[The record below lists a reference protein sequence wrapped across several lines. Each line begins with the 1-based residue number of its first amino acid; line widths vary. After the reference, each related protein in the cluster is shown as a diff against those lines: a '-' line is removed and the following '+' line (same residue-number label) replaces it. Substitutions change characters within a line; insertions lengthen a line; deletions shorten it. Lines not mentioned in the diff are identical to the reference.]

1 MSLQIGFIGLGIMG
15 KPMALNLHR
24 AGYALNVHARRTEM
38 MQPLVE
44 VGAIA
49 CDSPRAVAER
59 SDIIFTIVSDTPD
72 VEQVILGENGVI
84 HGAKAGS
91 LVIDMSSIS
100 ALTTRTI
107 AQSLA
112 AKNIEMLDAPVSGG
126 DKGAIAGTLSIMVG
140 GKVEQFQRALP
151 LFEAMGKNIVH
162 IGDNGAGQI
171 AKTCNQVLITQTIVA
186 VGEALLLAKAAGVDP
201 ANVRQALLGGFAN
214 SRILDLHGQRML
226 DHAFEPGFKLK
237 LHQKD
242 MRIAMQTIQELGLS
256 MQGTALAS
264 QYLNVLVGAG
274 QGELDSAALVLA
286 QERMNDVSLNDAV
299 TCDYERQK

>member
-24 AGYALNVHARRTEM
+24 AGYALNVHARRAEM

-286 QERMNDVSLNDAV
+286 QERINDVSLNEVV

>member
-24 AGYALNVHARRTEM
+24 AGYALHVHARRAEM

-100 ALTTRTI
+100 ALSTRNI

-286 QERMNDVSLNDAV
+286 QERINDVSLNEAV
-299 TCDYERQK
+299 ICDYERKK

>member
-1 MSLQIGFIGLGIMG
+1 MSLHIGFIGLGIMG
-15 KPMALNLHR
+15 KPMALNLCR
-24 AGYALNVHARRTEM
+24 AGYTLNVHARRAEM

-286 QERMNDVSLNDAV
+286 QERVNDLSLNDAV
-299 TCDYERQK
+299 NCDYERQK

>member
-24 AGYALNVHARRTEM
+24 AGYALNVHARRAEM

-59 SDIIFTIVSDTPD
+59 SEIIFTIVSDTPD

-100 ALTTRTI
+100 ALTTRNI

-112 AKNIEMLDAPVSGG
+112 AKNVEMLDAPVSGG

-286 QERMNDVSLNDAV
+286 QERINDLSLNEAV
-299 TCDYERQK
+299 SCGYERQK